1 MSLNWIPNAI
11 SGLRIALVAPVLL
24 LILNEQFGWAL
35 LLFWVA
41 GFSDGIDGYLATRY
55 NWQTRTG
62 ALLDPIADKLL
73 VAGMFITLTYTQHI
87 PVWLTAIVLF
97 RDVVIVGGAVAYNY
111 LIKPVEGE
119 PTWIS
124 KINTVMLLLFLLF
137 VLSRAEFGWPDKI
150 TLTVLGAATMVT
162 VVISGFDYVVQW
174 ADRARRGV

>member
-11 SGLRIALVAPVLL
+11 SVLRIALVAPVLM
-24 LILNEQFGWAL
+24 LILNDEFGWAL
-35 LLFWVA
+35 FLFWVA

-137 VLSRAEFGWPDKI
+137 VLSRAAFAWPEKI
-150 TLTVLGAATMVT
+150 TLTVMGAATMVT
-162 VVISGFDYVVQW
+162 VVISGFDYVMQW
-174 ADRARRGV
+174 ADRARKGV